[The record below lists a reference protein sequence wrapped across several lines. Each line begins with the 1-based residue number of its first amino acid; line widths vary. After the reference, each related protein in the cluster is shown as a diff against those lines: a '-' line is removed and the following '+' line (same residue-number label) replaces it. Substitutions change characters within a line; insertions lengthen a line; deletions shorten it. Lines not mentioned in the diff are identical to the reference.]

1 MKKQITLPQESK
13 MKMLS
18 KMALVAVISLTEV
31 SAMDCT
37 AIYGEGKEQIKLTTG
52 SLGELGLL
60 EELAK
65 AFNAKPGLKQR
76 VEKA

>member
-1 MKKQITLPQESK
+1 

-18 KMALVAVISLTEV
+18 KMALVAVISFTGV

-37 AIYGEGKEQIKLTTG
+37 AIYGEGKEQIKLATG
-52 SLGELGLL
+52 SPGELGLL